1 MKTMVLVLAFSVL
14 GATGAFAQSNLDK
27 QAAQRC
33 YAAGLRGND
42 YVMCQLQLAETMRQG
57 RRSAYRDRRSRNLQ
71 WQRNFQRQYWG
82 W

>member
-1 MKTMVLVLAFSVL
+1 MKTIVVLLFAFTVL

-27 QAAQRC
+27 RAAQRC
-33 YAAGLRGND
+33 YAAGLRGNE

-57 RRSAYRDRRSRNLQ
+57 RKLAYRDRRSRNLQ
-71 WQRNFQRQYWG
+71 WQRNYRRSWG